1 MKHVYTIKENL
12 FISDLSSEIYRR
24 SFKNMNKKKFT
35 KEDYAAK
42 MERLLKETNYQLQD
56 REELIQCKDPYPAY
70 WFVSNKGYLL
80 SVAGKTIKHVKANYR
95 TTGKSNKD
103 GAKNGQ
109 NWYYEYRTPGKKWN
123 TKVTAHTL
131 FAEYFLGYERNK
143 DLEVHHIK
151 KSKSFS
157 RDESEKCNCIDNLQ
171 VLPKQIHQKATK
183 IGSHTQDQIEK
194 ERNKNAIDIIVSEDA
209 FMRLFAGAF
218 VENVKQGNTTM
229 FISNNPDN
237 LMDKT
242 VDIKRVAKIEPLEE

>member
-1 MKHVYTIKENL
+1 MIKKLTRKDYQE
-12 FISDLSSEIYRR
+12 
-24 SFKNMNKKKFT
+24 KFT
-35 KEDYAAK
+35 
-42 MERLLKETNYQLQD
+42 RLLKETNYQLQD
-56 REELIQCKDPYPAY
+56 GEEIIQCKDPYPAY

-80 SVAGKTIKHVKANYR
+80 SVSGKTIKHVKANYR
-95 TTGKSNKD
+95 TTGKSSKD

-109 NWYYEYRTPGKKWN
+109 NWYYEYKTPEKKWN

-131 FAEYFLGYERNK
+131 IAEHFWGYERNK

-183 IGSHTQDQIEK
+183 IGSHTQEK
-194 ERNKNAIDIIVSEDA
+194 LEEERNKNAIDIIVSEDA

>member
-24 SFKNMNKKKFT
+24 SFKNMKTKKLT

-42 MERLLKETNYQLQD
+42 MTRLLEETNYQLQD
-56 REELIQCKDPYPAY
+56 GEEIRQCKDPYPAY
-70 WFVSNKGYLL
+70 WFVSNRGYLL

-95 TTGKSNKD
+95 KTGKSSKD

-109 NWYYEYRTPGKKWN
+109 NWYYEYKTPEKKWN

-131 FAEYFLGYERNK
+131 IAEHFLGYERGK

-157 RDESEKCNCIDNLQ
+157 IEESEKCNCIDNLQ
-171 VLPKQIHQKATK
+171 VLPKQIHQRATK
-183 IGSHTQDQIEK
+183 IGSHTQEK
-194 ERNKNAIDIIVSEDA
+194 LEEERNKNVINITISLDEIMKV
-209 FMRLFAGAF
+209 FN
-218 VENVKQGNTTM
+218 ENAKQGNTTM
-229 FISNNPDN
+229 YISNNPDN
-237 LMDKT
+237 LIDKT
-242 VDIKRVAKIEPLEE
+242 VDVKRVLKIEPLSE

>member
-1 MKHVYTIKENL
+1 MKTEKLTKE
-12 FISDLSSEIYRR
+12 EYQE
-24 SFKNMNKKKFT
+24 KFT
-35 KEDYAAK
+35 
-42 MERLLKETNYQLQD
+42 RLLEETNYQLQD
-56 REELIQCKDPYPAY
+56 GEKIIQCKDPYPAY

-95 TTGKSNKD
+95 ETGKSNKD

-109 NWYYEYRTPGKKWN
+109 NWYYEYRTPREKWN

-171 VLPKQIHQKATK
+171 VLPKQIHQRATK
-183 IGSHTQDQIEK
+183 IGSHTQDQLDE
-194 ERNKNAIDIIVSEDA
+194 ERNKNVINITISLDEIMKV
-209 FMRLFAGAF
+209 FN
-218 VENVKQGNTTM
+218 ENAKQGNTTM
-229 FISNNPDN
+229 YISNNPDN
-237 LMDKT
+237 LIDKT
-242 VDIKRVAKIEPLEE
+242 VDVKRVAKIEQVEE

>member
-1 MKHVYTIKENL
+1 MKTEK
-12 FISDLSSEIYRR
+12 R
-24 SFKNMNKKKFT
+24 T
-35 KEDYAAK
+35 KEQYQEK
-42 MERLLKETNYQLQD
+42 FIRLLEETNYQLQD
-56 REELIQCKDPYPAY
+56 GEELVQCKDPYPKY

-123 TKVTAHTL
+123 TKVTVHTL
-131 FAEYFLGYERNK
+131 IAEHFLGYERGK

-157 RDESEKCNCIDNLQ
+157 IEESEKCNCIDNLQ
-171 VLPKQIHQKATK
+171 VLPKQIHQRATK
-183 IGSHTQDQIEK
+183 IGSYTQEK
-194 ERNKNAIDIIVSEDA
+194 LEEERNKNAIDIDLNISCEELLK
-209 FMRLFAGAF
+209 LFN
-218 VENVKQGNTTM
+218 ENTTM
-229 FISNNPDN
+229 YISNNPDN

-242 VDIKRVAKIEPLEE
+242 VDVKKVLRIELLEE